1 MVLPDIS
8 DAEAAAHIQYGET
21 LLTSALRKFLTNV
34 EDEKKRN
41 IADCCRYIHL
51 HWNEF
56 FKEENKGIFLRLLR
70 ALDPD
75 DEQIPVHYYVHKI
88 ESLRKIAIHI
98 GCPHLEEEIS
108 NLRIN
113 DRHLYRS
120 SASIDAIKTG
130 DSGKTCSFIEKGKT
144 CFEQNKWSDG
154 IHIFS
159 EILAADLNQ
168 AEAYFYRAK
177 CQFHLGLLD
186 FAMEDVRDAIELNT
200 DRPDYYAQLAEILRV
215 KQEFHEALA
224 SCNKGL
230 TLDANNEELLCV
242 RGKCLHEIE
251 TNMKSQIVRGTS
263 SISNLLDIAKVCF
276 EREEWKKAMALLD
289 LLICNEDIHID
300 QRVDVC
306 QLRALCKLRLSLFK
320 EAEHDIETAML
331 MDPYRPELFVMLAEA
346 QIGREKF
353 DLALM
358 SCEEGLNLD
367 PANQQLVK
375 LREMCLAHVQFHKS
389 TQTGD

>member
-1 MVLPDIS
+1 
-8 DAEAAAHIQYGET
+8 
-21 LLTSALRKFLTNV
+21 
-34 EDEKKRN
+34 
-41 IADCCRYIHL
+41 
-51 HWNEF
+51 
-56 FKEENKGIFLRLLR
+56 
-70 ALDPD
+70 
-75 DEQIPVHYYVHKI
+75 
-88 ESLRKIAIHI
+88 
-98 GCPHLEEEIS
+98 
-108 NLRIN
+108 
-113 DRHLYRS
+113 
-120 SASIDAIKTG
+120 
-130 DSGKTCSFIEKGKT
+130 
-144 CFEQNKWSDG
+144 
-154 IHIFS
+154 
-159 EILAADLNQ
+159 
-168 AEAYFYRAK
+168 
-177 CQFHLGLLD
+177 
-186 FAMEDVRDAIELNT
+186 MEDVRDAIELNT

-230 TLDANNEELLCV
+230 TLDANNEELLFV

-251 TNMKSQIVRGTS
+251 TNMKSQTLRGTS